1 MSGPILL
8 IFAHPDDE
16 TSAAGGTT
24 AKYVSQGY
32 TVDLVTATGGE
43 KGTRLEVS
51 EGVDTATVRAGE
63 QCGAVAI
70 TGISDIY
77 RLGYIDGELLEAD
90 FSEVTDRVLRVM
102 EKVQP
107 EVVIT
112 FGLDGISGHPD
123 HVAIGKAATDAFKK
137 ATKSGGGPRKLY
149 YVAIPESVFEQV
161 DQEQADN
168 VITRPDDEI
177 TTEIDISGFLETK
190 LRALEKYRSQEDARW
205 LVDMFR
211 QVGESSWAG
220 KEFFHLVFPK
230 HSEKET
236 NLFKRDQ

>member
-8 IFAHPDDE
+8 VFAHPDDE

-43 KGTRLEVS
+43 KGTRLEVPD
-51 EGVDTATVRAGE
+51 GVETATVRASE
-63 QCGAVAI
+63 QRDAATI
-70 TGISDIY
+70 TGVRDIY
-77 RLGYIDGELLEAD
+77 LLGYIDGELMEAD
-90 FSEVTDRVLRVM
+90 FNEVTEKILEVM

-107 EVVIT
+107 QLVIT
-112 FGLDGISGHPD
+112 FGPDGISGHPD
-123 HVAIGKAATDAFKK
+123 HVAIGKAATAAFQKVPNR
-137 ATKSGGGPRKLY
+137 SGGLRKLY
-149 YVAIPESVFEQV
+149 YVAIPESAFASVN
-161 DQEQADN
+161 QEEVGH

-177 TTEIDISGFLETK
+177 TTEIDISSFLETK
-190 LRALEKYRSQEDARW
+190 LRALKKYRSQEDARW

-220 KEFFHLVFPK
+220 KEFFHLACPK

-236 NLFKRDQ
+236 DLFKRDR